1 MNMLP
6 RHETIRE
13 ALHAA
18 GVEVHRARLQ
28 LLSGEI
34 DQAELQD
41 AIDRRERIMRVLR
54 DVVGG

>member
-1 MNMLP
+1 MNLLP
-6 RHETIRE
+6 RPETIRE

-28 LLSGEI
+28 LLRGDI
-34 DQAELQD
+34 DQAELQE